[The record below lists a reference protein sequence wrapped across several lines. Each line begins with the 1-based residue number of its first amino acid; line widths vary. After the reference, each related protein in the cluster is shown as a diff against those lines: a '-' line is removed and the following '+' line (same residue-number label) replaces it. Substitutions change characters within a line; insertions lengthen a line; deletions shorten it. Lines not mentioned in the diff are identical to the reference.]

1 MAVSD
6 PSEKSAV
13 YQFIFPF
20 ALYEAFQLLISNDVY
35 VEPKTQEIVIS
46 NILMKFTSLYCE
58 MVKDNILE
66 KIIQLLYV
74 TIIVCQLHVNI
85 NLLGRQKIKFQLPV
99 KSFTTQWLTI
109 RFPRHCELG
118 THK

>member
-1 MAVSD
+1 
-6 PSEKSAV
+6 
-13 YQFIFPF
+13 
-20 ALYEAFQLLISNDVY
+20 
-35 VEPKTQEIVIS
+35 
-46 NILMKFTSLYCE
+46 
-58 MVKDNILE
+58 MVKDNTLE

-74 TIIVCQLHVNI
+74 TIYIVCQLPITFNI
-85 NLLGRQKIKFQLPV
+85 NNIDFLLGRQKIKFQLPV